1 MLEQITES
9 ITLLTVAVEAEL
21 HLSKPVGGGGVVAPP
36 LKKQRPTLKVLNAH
50 VSNCAGIKHVV

>member
-21 HLSKPVGGGGVVAPP
+21 HLSKPVGGGGCRGSPP
-36 LKKQRPTLKVLNAH
+36 KKTETNPKGSQRP
-50 VSNCAGIKHVV
+50 C